1 MSSVIRLNGAN
12 AKTCD
17 SARPE
22 DRKRSKVSSE
32 NEVLALRPVTGSIDP
47 LFSPARDRRPSRP
60 STLRNSTS
68 SPGSRTGSSRR
79 RTSLTRLKMAVFA
92 PMPSAE
98 REHDDRGEAGG
109 LQEPADGESDIGKW
123 SRGVRRCPIP
133 EAFMGRLP
141 QASDTPEFRN
151 WLIRE
156 ADALRLSQRLSGN
169 HDSGRLSFRISP
181 AQRGVVRSSAPYQNR
196 SNMELIGSR
205 WSMAFSNQSA
215 SASNSWRT
223 QW

>member
-17 SARPE
+17 SARPGGTEALEGQQRERGARVAPGDRIDRPIVLAGPRQSAIPAFHIAEQHQFARIFHRQLAEEHVVDKAE
-22 DRKRSKVSSE
+22 DRRIRADAE
-32 NEVLALRPVTGSIDP
+32 P
-47 LFSPARDRRPSRP
+47 
-60 STLRNSTS
+60 
-68 SPGSRTGSSRR
+68 
-79 RTSLTRLKMAVFA
+79 
-92 PMPSAE
+92 E
-98 REHDDRGEAGG
+98 REHDDCGEARG
-109 LQEPADGESDIGKW
+109 LQEAADSESDIGNGH
-123 SRGVRRCPIP
+123 SCVRRCSTP

-141 QASDTPEFRN
+141 QASDIPEFRN

-156 ADALRLSQRLSGN
+156 ADGLRLSQRLSGN